1 MESYDQLRKFIADLS
16 GKKKKEISD
25 EVLNQNKVEAGNVT
39 IELALGEKRAGETT
53 DYQKRIIDIIKD
65 KDFRDFSNEDLVLGD
80 LQRKAQETM
89 KFINDPANSSE
100 DFRTVFERLGVVDK
114 AELEEKIEE
123 FKRERKTK
131 YVEYIAKSQ
140 TKK

>member
-1 MESYDQLRKFIADLS
+1 M
-16 GKKKKEISD
+16 
-25 EVLNQNKVEAGNVT
+25 LNQNKVEAGNVT